1 MQTYVAC
8 YEPMVMPMNELDMWE
23 DIGFEPVGPPR
34 RPKKRRK
41 RDTDEQRP
49 QSSKLRRNLVMK
61 CQYCKEVGH
70 NKRTCKGK
78 VGGN

>member
-34 RPKKRRK
+34 KQRPPSRPKKRRK
-41 RDTDEQRP
+41 RDVDE
-49 QSSKLRRNLVMK
+49 
-61 CQYCKEVGH
+61 
-70 NKRTCKGK
+70 
-78 VGGN
+78 